1 MEKITMKD
9 FEELISKDEALTAK
23 AKEITGEG
31 EARKKEIIAFA
42 ASLGYELECIGN
54 MREITP
60 DEMENVAGG
69 TPGTPQDQSMS
80 PAKQKAAEC
89 KKKGH
94 DWVLQKREK
103 GVFWGYNAYYIC
115 QRCRMEKIKWE

>member
-54 MREITP
+54 MLEITP

-69 TPGTPQDQSMS
+69 GPQDQSMS
-80 PAKQKAAEC
+80 PAKQKGAEC

-103 GVFWGYNAYYIC
+103 GVFWGYNAYYKC
-115 QRCRMEKIKWE
+115 QRCGMEKKEWE

>member
-69 TPGTPQDQSMS
+69 NRQYN
-80 PAKQKAAEC
+80 C
-89 KKKGH
+89 LH
-94 DWVLQKREK
+94 DFEFVKRVEGKLWGWNRIEK
-103 GVFWGYNAYYIC
+103 CRKCGYE
-115 QRCRMEKIKWE
+115 RCVWDD

>member
-9 FEELISKDEALTAK
+9 FEELISKNEALTAK
-23 AKEITGEG
+23 AKEIIGEG
-31 EARKKEIIAFA
+31 EELKEKITAFA

-54 MREITP
+54 IREITA

-69 TPGTPQDQSMS
+69 SPQDQSMS
-80 PAKQKAAEC
+80 PAKQKRAEC

-103 GVFWGYNAYYIC
+103 GVFWGYNAYYRC
-115 QRCRMEKIKWE
+115 QRCGTEKKEWE